1 LGIIK
6 VIIIMVN
13 LLLVSHSKK
22 LVEGVAEMAGQMV
35 NSDQVKIATAAGV
48 GEDNQELGTNAMEIV
63 EAIEEIYTEDGILV
77 LMDLGSAILS
87 TEMALDIIPEE
98 MKAKIKICPAPFVE
112 GAISAGVQ
120 AGLGSDL
127 ETVYREAMNALRAK
141 VAQLSEGDEGLLGE
155 EASPDITPKMEGE
168 TSEVTL
174 SVPNE
179 QGLHARPA
187 ALFVRTIKSFDAQVM
202 VKNLTEDKGPFAVN
216 SLISLMLVAGRQ
228 GHSVQITAE
237 GPQKEAVIAALVDL
251 FERNFDE

>member
-1 LGIIK
+1 
-6 VIIIMVN
+6 MVN

-22 LVEGVAEMAGQMV
+22 LVEGVAEMAGQMIA
-35 NSDQVKIATAAGV
+35 SEKVKIATAAGV

-63 EAIEEIYTEDGILV
+63 EAIQEIYTEDGILV

-87 TEMALDIIPEE
+87 TEMALEIIPEE
-98 MKAKIKICPAPFVE
+98 MKAKIKICPAPFIE

-127 ETVYREAMNALRAK
+127 ETVYREAVNSLRAK
-141 VAQLSEGDEGLLGE
+141 IAQLSEGGE
-155 EASPDITPKMEGE
+155 NPLTEEPSTEITPKMEGE

-174 SVPNE
+174 TVPTE

-187 ALFVRTIKSFDAQVM
+187 ALFVRTIQNFDATVM
-202 VKNLTEDKGPFAVN
+202 VKNLTEDKGPFEAS
-216 SLISLMLVAGRQ
+216 SLIRLMLVAARK
-228 GHSVQITAE
+228 GHVVHITAE
-237 GPQKEAVIAALVDL
+237 GPQKDEVIAALVDL

>member
-1 LGIIK
+1 
-6 VIIIMVN
+6 MVN

-22 LVEGVAEMAGQMV
+22 LVEGVAEMAGQMI
-35 NSDQVKIATAAGV
+35 SSEKVKIATAAGV
-48 GEDNQELGTNAMEIV
+48 GEDNEELGTNALEIV
-63 EAIEEIYTEDGILV
+63 AAIEEIYAEDGILV

-87 TEMALDIIPEE
+87 TEMALEIIPEE

-141 VAQLSEGDEGLLGE
+141 IAQLSGGDEDLLTE
-155 EASPDITPKMEGE
+155 EASPEITPRMEGE

-174 SVPNE
+174 TVPNE

-187 ALFVRTIKSFDAQVM
+187 ALFIRTIKSFDAKVM
-202 VKNLTEDKGPFAVN
+202 VKNLTEDKGPFEVN
-216 SLISLMLVAGRQ
+216 SLISLMLVAGRK
-228 GHSVQITAE
+228 GHRVQITAE
-237 GPQKEAVIAALVDL
+237 GPQRDEVIGALVDL

>member
-1 LGIIK
+1 
-6 VIIIMVN
+6 MVN

-22 LVEGVAEMAGQMV
+22 LVEGVAEMAGQMIASE
-35 NSDQVKIATAAGV
+35 NVKIATAAGV
-48 GEDNQELGTNAMEIV
+48 GDDNQELGTNAMEIA
-63 EAIEEIYTEDGILV
+63 EAIQEIYSEDGILV

-87 TEMALDIIPEE
+87 TEMALEIIPEE

-127 ETVYREAMNALRAK
+127 ETVYREAVNALRAK
-141 VAQLSEGDEGLLGE
+141 IAQLSEGSENPLTE
-155 EASPDITPKMEGE
+155 ETSTEITPRVEGE

-174 SVPNE
+174 TVPTE

-187 ALFVRTIKSFDAQVM
+187 VLFVKTIKSFDATVM
-202 VKNLTEDKGPFAVN
+202 VKNLTEDKGPFEAS
-216 SLISLMLVAGRQ
+216 SLISVMLVAARK
-228 GHSVQITAE
+228 GHMVQITAE
-237 GPQKEAVIAALVDL
+237 GPQKEEVIAAVVDL